1 MKILILWLTISM
13 LLSGV
18 AYSAQNEISCK
29 NIVKQV
35 LKQADV
41 TGVKV
46 SETRDKNTI
55 TLGGTLQSE
64 SAKEK
69 AGKIAK
75 SAANTCIIANEISV
89 QPVGLESKAK
99 SIASSLDDVLE
110 KRYKASLISTGLD
123 KQHIDARVKNG
134 VLTLTG
140 SAQTADQ
147 RQQAQRLGIEN
158 HNMQQVV
165 NQIEISQ

>member
-1 MKILILWLTISM
+1 MKILILWLAISV

-18 AYSAQNEISCK
+18 AHSVQNDISCK

-41 TGVKV
+41 KGVKV
-46 SETRDKNTI
+46 SGTRDKNTI

-75 SAANTCIIANEISV
+75 SAANTCMIANEISV
-89 QPVGLESKAK
+89 QPVGLESEAK
-99 SIASSLDDVLE
+99 SIASNLDEVIE
-110 KRYKASLISTGLD
+110 RSYKASLISNGLD
-123 KQHIDARVKNG
+123 KQHINARVKNS

-140 SAQTADQ
+140 SVQTADQ

-158 HNMQQVV
+158 HNVLQVV
-165 NQIEISQ
+165 NQIEIRQ